1 MLDRRP
7 MKRLLTWAF
16 ALPAACL
23 AVSLAA
29 AQIERL
35 DLDQMVAKTDNAVH
49 GRIVASEVVRIDHPV
64 DGPQNYFTHLTIE
77 GVSLF
82 DGQPTTVTVTFPGG
96 FISPEQGVHNSEAP
110 TADEIRLGNDVV
122 AFYKWTENM
131 GAGLAGNALYAS
143 HGGIYRVAETRK
155 GQVVLGKG
163 DGYAIASN
171 VRATDLS
178 QQIAAKRVK

>member
-1 MLDRRP
+1 
-7 MKRLLTWAF
+7 MKRLLL

-49 GRIVASEVVRIDHPV
+49 GRIVATEVVRIDSPV
-64 DGPQNYFTHLTIE
+64 DGQNYFTHLTIE

-96 FISPEQGVHNSEAP
+96 FISPENGVHNSEAP

-122 AFYKWTENM
+122 AFYKWTDNM